1 MDNILIFSI
10 VGIILLIIVIF
21 LFMKNRNRKDDN
33 SMEEFIITEE
43 EDNKSSQKKE
53 PEINITAVDFKVVGN
68 KDKYTISFKGDKI
81 QFFVKDNEIVGFLDV
96 EKANKIYYYEKD
108 EVKEGEDKNV

>member
-1 MDNILIFSI
+1 MDKTFIFSI
-10 VGIILLIIVIF
+10 VGIVFLIVVIF
-21 LFMKNRNRKDDN
+21 FFIKNRKKSDDN
-33 SMEEFIITEE
+33 SMEEFIITE

-53 PEINITAVDFKVVGN
+53 PEINITATDFKVVGN

-81 QFFVKDNEIVGFLDV
+81 QFFVKDNEIIGFLDV
-96 EKANKIYYYEKD
+96 EKNSKIYYYEKA

>member
-1 MDNILIFSI
+1 MDKILILSI

-68 KDKYTISFKGDKI
+68 KDKS
-81 QFFVKDNEIVGFLDV
+81 N
-96 EKANKIYYYEKD
+96 NIYYF
-108 EVKEGEDKNV
+108 KNVGDQNV

>member
-1 MDNILIFSI
+1 MDKTLIFSV

-21 LFMKNRNRKDDN
+21 LFMKNRKKSDDN
-33 SMEEFIITEE
+33 SMEEFIISKE

-53 PEINITAVDFKVVGN
+53 PEINITATDFKVVGN

-108 EVKEGEDKNV
+108 EIREGEDKNV

>member
-1 MDNILIFSI
+1 MDKTLIFSV

-21 LFMKNRNRKDDN
+21 LFVKNKKKSDDN
-33 SMEEFIITEE
+33 LMEEFIITEQ

-53 PEINITAVDFKVVGN
+53 PEINIIATDFKVVGN

-81 QFFVKDNEIVGFLDV
+81 QFFVKDDEIVGFLD
-96 EKANKIYYYEKD
+96 KDKSNNIYYF
-108 EVKEGEDKNV
+108 KNVGDQNV

>member
-1 MDNILIFSI
+1 MDKTLVFSI
-10 VGIILLIIVIF
+10 VGIILLIIIIF

-33 SMEEFIITEE
+33 SMEEFIITE

-68 KDKYTISFKGDKI
+68 KDKYTIQEKMLFIIVTSMTISIFAPFSVV
-81 QFFVKDNEIVGFLDV
+81 FFLILAGTLILLDP
-96 EKANKIYYYEKD
+96 I
-108 EVKEGEDKNV
+108 G

>member
-1 MDNILIFSI
+1 MEKTLIFSV
-10 VGIILLIIVIF
+10 VGIILLIIMIF
-21 LFMKNRNRKDDN
+21 LFMRNKKKSDDN
-33 SMEEFIITEE
+33 SMEEFIITE

-81 QFFVKDNEIVGFLDV
+81 QFFVKDNEIVGFLD
-96 EKANKIYYYEKD
+96 KDKSNNIYYF
-108 EVKEGEDKNV
+108 KNVGDQNV

>member
-1 MDNILIFSI
+1 MDKTLIFSV

-43 EDNKSSQKKE
+43 DNNKSSQKKE

-81 QFFVKDNEIVGFLDV
+81 QFFVKDNEIVGFLD
-96 EKANKIYYYEKD
+96 KDKSNNIYYF
-108 EVKEGEDKNV
+108 KNVGDQNV

>member
-1 MDNILIFSI
+1 MDKILILSI

-33 SMEEFIITEE
+33 SMEEFIISQEE
-43 EDNKSSQKKE
+43 NNKKSSQKRE
-53 PEINITAVDFKVVGN
+53 PKINIIAVDFKVVGN

-81 QFFVKDNEIVGFLDV
+81 QFFVKDNEIVGFLD
-96 EKANKIYYYEKD
+96 KDKSNNIYYF
-108 EVKEGEDKNV
+108 KNVGDQNV

>member
-1 MDNILIFSI
+1 MDKTLIFSV

-21 LFMKNRNRKDDN
+21 LFIKNRKKSDDN

-43 EDNKSSQKKE
+43 NNKSSQKKE
-53 PEINITAVDFKVVGN
+53 PEINIIATDFKVVGN

-81 QFFVKDNEIVGFLDV
+81 QFFVKDNEIIGFLDV

>member
-33 SMEEFIITEE
+33 SMGESIITEE
-43 EDNKSSQKKE
+43 DNNKSSQKKE

-81 QFFVKDNEIVGFLDV
+81 QFFVKDNEIVGFLD
-96 EKANKIYYYEKD
+96 KDKSNRIYYYEKG
-108 EVKEGEDKNV
+108 KGENKNV